1 MVVTKISIIFE
12 LSTKINN
19 NLKTKIMYTREEVI
33 EEIGYL
39 NPTQDE
45 VTMIKNLANDEMYS
59 IYEATCQ
66 IMDNN

>member
-1 MVVTKISIIFE
+1 
-12 LSTKINN
+12 
-19 NLKTKIMYTREEVI
+19 MYTREEVI

-59 IYEATCQ
+59 IHEATCE

>member
-1 MVVTKISIIFE
+1 
-12 LSTKINN
+12 
-19 NLKTKIMYTREEVI
+19 MYTTEEII

-45 VTMIKNLANDEMYS
+45 VTMILNLASAMMCS
-59 IYEATCQ
+59 IHEATCM

>member
-1 MVVTKISIIFE
+1 
-12 LSTKINN
+12 
-19 NLKTKIMYTREEVI
+19 MYTREEII

-45 VTMIKNLANDEMYS
+45 VTMIKNLANDEMCS
-59 IYEATCQ
+59 IHEATCE